1 MFERGTIVLIPFP
14 FTDLSGTK
22 VRPALIVSQRLYGED
37 VIVVF
42 ISSIKPKKNKATD
55 VPVKSSRINGLK
67 VDSIIKCAKIATLDK
82 KMILGEIGI
91 LEKAVMAKVD
101 LALKKVLGL

>member
-1 MFERGTIVLIPFP
+1 M
-14 FTDLSGTK
+14 
-22 VRPALIVSQRLYGED
+22 VSHRLHGED
-37 VIVVF
+37 VVVVF
-42 ISSIKPKKNKATD
+42 ISSIKAKKNEVTD
-55 VPVKSSRINGLK
+55 VSVKPSRINGLR